1 MTTHTTRTFTLTT
14 LSAALLVALPV
25 AAAADQRVK
34 VDAKVQI
41 DRVGAQV
48 RVDIPQSLS
57 REIRE
62 ALRDITRGI
71 GEMVSD
77 VTRDVARDIRQDV
90 DVKVDIDHEIGRDI
104 SRDLGRDLGR
114 EFGRYRY
121 SGKQDRSGNWRAS
134 VDDRQTRSIAIG
146 PNGTL
151 ELENFSGDVTVTASS
166 GKDVSIDFVR
176 TSHGRTD
183 ADAKAGLE
191 RVRPEV
197 DVVGTRATVR
207 ASYTERTSAYSV
219 STDFIVRA
227 PAGTRIV
234 INSLRADVHVTGI
247 KGELK
252 VTTASGDVVLTDVGS
267 VQEAKTAS
275 GDVVIKGSTS
285 DGELDAGT
293 LNGDVTLTDIK
304 ARRISANTLN
314 GSIVAREVT
323 CDSAS
328 LSTIAGDVLYAGSL
342 ARGGRYEF
350 TSNSGDVQFSP
361 AGSTGY
367 ALQATSFTG
376 DITSAIPLQSAVR
389 SSSLRDASNRASRRN
404 SASAKVGDGSA
415 TVTLQTFSGDISIGK
430 NAIK

>member
-1 MTTHTTRTFTLTT
+1 MTTHMTRTLRLTT
-14 LSAALLVALPV
+14 LASAALLVMLPV
-25 AAAADQRVK
+25 AAAAGQRIK
-34 VDAKVQI
+34 VDAKVQV

-57 REIRE
+57 RDIRE

-77 VTRDVARDIRQDV
+77 VTRDVARDIRRD
-90 DVKVDIDHEIGRDI
+90 VDIDVDIDREIGRNIGRDI
-104 SRDLGRDLGR
+104 GR
-114 EFGRYRY
+114 EIGRYKY
-121 SGKQDRSGNWRAS
+121 PDYQDRGGNWRAS
-134 VDDRQTRSIAIG
+134 VDDRQTRTIAIG

-151 ELENFSGDVTVTASS
+151 ELENFAGDITVTVGS
-166 GKDVSIDFVR
+166 GKDVSIEFVR

-191 RVRPEV
+191 RVRPQV

-207 ASYTERTSAYSV
+207 ADYTERTSAYSV

-227 PAGTRIV
+227 PVGTRVV

-252 VTTASGDVVLTDVGS
+252 VTTASGDVVLTDVGT

-304 ARRISANTLN
+304 ARRITANTLN
-314 GSIVAREVT
+314 GSVAARDVV
-323 CDSAS
+323 CDAAS
-328 LSTIAGDVLYAGSL
+328 LSTIAGDVIYVGPLT
-342 ARGGRYEF
+342 RGGRYEF
-350 TSNSGDVQFSP
+350 TSNSGDVRFSP
-361 AGSTGY
+361 TGSTGY
-367 ALQATSFTG
+367 ALQATSFSG
-376 DITSAIPLQSAVR
+376 GITSSVDLVR
-389 SSSLRDASNRASRRN
+389 PENSRSLTGQRGPRNRA
-404 SASAKVGDGSA
+404 ATAKVGDGSA
-415 TVTLQTFSGDISIGK
+415 TVTLRTFSGDISIGK